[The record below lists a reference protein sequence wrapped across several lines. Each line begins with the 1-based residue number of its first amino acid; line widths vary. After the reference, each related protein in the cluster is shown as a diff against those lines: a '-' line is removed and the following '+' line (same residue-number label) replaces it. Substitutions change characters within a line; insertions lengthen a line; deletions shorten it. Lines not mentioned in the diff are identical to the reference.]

1 MTKIYFLTAILIVS
15 LFGGCVKEIKNN
27 DSSNEKAEFA
37 LVIHG
42 GAGNI
47 YEGKYSKEKEA
58 EYISK
63 LTEALNVGYDILE
76 NNGSSVDAVESVIRV
91 MEDSPLFNSGKG
103 AVFTNEGNGAVLAV
117 FRKTELGFVFVD
129 EFTSFFYR
137 NRIVFSVSNPF
148 TSANHE
154 LFFRLEWRAYMGGY
168 CVVES
173 DESSYLEASEIS
185 SYLIMVTD
193 GEFLRTE
200 YDHRPATPLEE

>member
-1 MTKIYFLTAILIVS
+1 MLFSLTVLILLSIGYEEEIREDCDWLFSVEKGGYVHSISSDVISEPGWSISS
-15 LFGGCVKEIKNN
+15 L
-27 DSSNEKAEFA
+27 DMFA
-37 LVIHG
+37 LDSDSV
-42 GAGNI
+42 
-47 YEGKYSKEKEA
+47 
-58 EYISK
+58 YIS
-63 LTEALNVGYDILE
+63 
-76 NNGSSVDAVESVIRV
+76 
-91 MEDSPLFNSGKG
+91 
-103 AVFTNEGNGAVLAV
+103 VFTNEGNGAVLAV